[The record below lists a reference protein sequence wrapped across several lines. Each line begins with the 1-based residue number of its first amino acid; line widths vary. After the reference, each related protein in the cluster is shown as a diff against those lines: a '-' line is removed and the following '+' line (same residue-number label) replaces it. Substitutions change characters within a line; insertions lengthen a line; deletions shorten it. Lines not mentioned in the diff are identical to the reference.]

1 MPDTNTLTEPG
12 AEAVSTCSAFLGSCR
27 IASGPYAEVA
37 QALARLPA
45 SPERLLVFDD
55 ASGAQVDHPWPAGT
69 GTGDAG
75 AADGGGAGGVGRPRL
90 GVVAREVTLLPRH
103 WEWLSQQRGGAS
115 AALRRLVDEAR
126 RVQAQA
132 DHQRLAR
139 ERAYRFMSAMT
150 ADWPGFEDATRAL
163 FAGDGAAFARQTAGW
178 AADVRGHL
186 VWLARDA
193 FSDAPGAA
201 PDAPPTAGR

>member
-1 MPDTNTLTEPG
+1 MPDMNTLTEPG

-69 GTGDAG
+69 GDAP
-75 AADGGGAGGVGRPRL
+75 AADSVSTGGVGRPRL

-132 DHQRLAR
+132 DRQRLAR

-193 FSDAPGAA
+193 FSDAP
-201 PDAPPTAGR
+201 DAPPTAGR

>member
-1 MPDTNTLTEPG
+1 MSDTNTLTESA
-12 AEAVSTCSAFLGSCR
+12 AEAVSTCSAFLGSHR
-27 IASGPYAEVA
+27 VASGPYAEVA
-37 QALARLPA
+37 LALARLPA

-55 ASGAQVDHPWPAGT
+55 ASGAQVDHPWPAR
-69 GTGDAG
+69 TGDEG
-75 AADGGGAGGVGRPRL
+75 ATDSVGTGGVGRPRL

-103 WEWLSQQRGGAS
+103 WDWLSQQRGGAS

-132 DHQRLAR
+132 DRQRLAR

-186 VWLARDA
+186 AWLARDA

-201 PDAPPTAGR
+201 LPAGR

>member
-1 MPDTNTLTEPG
+1 MPDTNDLTEPG
-12 AEAVSTCSAFLGSCR
+12 AEAASTCSAFLGSCR

-37 QALARLPA
+37 QALACLPA

-55 ASGAQVDHPWPAGT
+55 ATGAQVDHPWPAGT
-69 GTGDAG
+69 GDASV
-75 AADGGGAGGVGRPRL
+75 ADGGGSGGVGRPRL

-115 AALRRLVDEAR
+115 ATLRRLVDEAR

-132 DHQRLAR
+132 DRQRLAR

-163 FAGDGAAFARQTAGW
+163 FAGDGAAFARRTAGW
-178 AADVRGHL
+178 AADVRSHL
-186 VWLARDA
+186 AWLARDA

-201 PDAPPTAGR
+201 PTAGR